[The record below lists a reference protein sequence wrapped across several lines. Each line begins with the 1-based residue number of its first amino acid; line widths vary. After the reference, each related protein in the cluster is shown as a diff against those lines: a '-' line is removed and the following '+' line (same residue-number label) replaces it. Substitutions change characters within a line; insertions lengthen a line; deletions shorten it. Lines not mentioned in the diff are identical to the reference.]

1 MAFRSLL
8 RARHPQGSGEQPRH
22 PSTAQ
27 PPEGPQPP
35 KTMSALTSVGN
46 ENPALPQSERCPAG
60 KDSGAGAGPGVDSVA
75 GPCRTPEA
83 TSPRR
88 RPACNGAPPRSSLSP
103 ICFLNTVFFY
113 FYFLFFSAVEL
124 Q

>member
-8 RARHPQGSGEQPRH
+8 RAGHPQGSGEQPRH
-22 PSTAQ
+22 LSTAQ

-46 ENPALPQSERCPAG
+46 ENPALPQSECCPAG

-88 RPACNGAPPRSSLSP
+88 RPRLQRRPS
-103 ICFLNTVFFY
+103 TVFLKPHMLSQHCV
-113 FYFLFFSAVEL
+113 FLFLLFIFFRC
-124 Q
+124 